1 MTDESTLLSDQV
13 FQLNT
18 FLWALE
24 ELPEELGQGEVQPVL
39 RRAATTSARSG
50 GASSCRA
57 MRSRSL
63 R

>member
-24 ELPEELGQGEVQPVL
+24 ELPENSIFPIS
-39 RRAATTSARSG
+39 TPKNW
-50 GASSCRA
+50 
-57 MRSRSL
+57 
-63 R
+63 